1 MVGIRCALRDEAKLT
16 VETRLPNVV
25 GDGPGHFHRE
35 VFIGSQRAAALTG
48 GDVERLVETLIR
60 NAHRAGRPPFPWRT
74 TAPAL
79 DYGLALPGEAAQR
92 LLPTVE
98 MRNVARG
105 FLLWGKRTAGAALI

>member
-1 MVGIRCALRDEAKLT
+1 
-16 VETRLPNVV
+16 
-25 GDGPGHFHRE
+25 
-35 VFIGSQRAAALTG
+35 
-48 GDVERLVETLIR
+48 
-60 NAHRAGRPPFPWRT
+60 
-74 TAPAL
+74 L